1 MLLRDFLYVDA
12 DKVRGLLAQLDEG
25 IVEGSTEMEHSE
37 KLSGAGFKG
46 LAEHSQRWGSERTV
60 QKSLGDALFPTLEQA
75 LESLGLMRDISEE
88 LSHPD
93 FWGVSMRDR
102 FPPGA
107 LVRIT
112 ALSALFDARYVAATL
127 AAFATSWQ
135 GLLNVGAVEA
145 APPAVT
151 RKGGQGGQ
159 RSQQRKGTPDTEP
172 RNIEDDIPDV
182 AFNFGGDNLPREYLQ
197 GIVRVARGMFTPGLH
212 LNMRPTGIDS
222 HVVTARLQEGRQ
234 FLDGDS
240 EVLFARYGAG
250 MQEWTL
256 VGSVG
261 HYGQAVDSSAIED
274 PGLVDPGGKVNRAR
288 FSTFVNDFLSHIGTL
303 GFIDVPAEPG
313 FSVVPLAVYRLVGE
327 SVELAQLSL
336 STPPPSREGT

>member
-25 IVEGSTEMEHSE
+25 IVEGSTEMEQRE

-75 LESLGLMRDISEE
+75 LESLGLMFDISEE
-88 LSHPD
+88 LSHPE
-93 FWGVSMRDR
+93 FWGEPMRDT
-102 FPPGA
+102 FPPGT

-112 ALSALFDARYVAATL
+112 APSALFDARYVATTF

-135 GLLNVGAVEA
+135 GLVNVGALEA
-145 APPAVT
+145 MPPT
-151 RKGGQGGQ
+151 PPRKGGQGGQ
-159 RSQQRKGTPDTEP
+159 RPQQRKGSPDSGP
-172 RNIEDDIPDV
+172 RNLEDDIPDV
-182 AFNFGGDNLPREYLQ
+182 ALRFEGTSLSREYLQ
-197 GIVRVARGMFTPGLH
+197 GVVRIARGMFTPGLH
-212 LNMRPTGIDS
+212 LNMRPTGVAS

-234 FLDGDS
+234 FLDGDP
-240 EVLFARYGAG
+240 EILFARYGAG

-261 HYGQAVDSSAIED
+261 HYGQTVDSSTIDD
-274 PGLVDPGGKVNRAR
+274 PGLVDASGNVNRSR
-288 FSTFVNDFLSHIGTL
+288 FATFVNNFLSYIGTL

-313 FSVVPLAVYRLVGE
+313 FSVVPLAVYRIVGQP
-327 SVELAQLSL
+327 VLQPGP
-336 STPPPSREGT
+336 TPT